1 MAKADPPIAD
11 VTGDDGCRRLA
22 FFVGTGPETGNAFRL
37 LPYLGSAGAVSLAL
51 ACGFLIERY
60 IGLQSVL
67 LVFLMAI
74 LASAI
79 AWGLLPSLFAC
90 VLSVLAFN
98 FFLLPPIYT
107 FTIADPEN
115 AVALFFFFIVAV
127 IVSHLTAATRS
138 QIAVA
143 RARAKTTAA
152 LYSFSRKL
160 AGIGSLDDLLW
171 ATAYQVSSM
180 LEASTVL
187 LLPTKDDGSLRVA
200 CGYPPDDRLD
210 PVDLAAARRSW
221 ERNETAG
228 GQPGGNWLFLPL
240 RTGSGPVGALGISR
254 SPPAVPL
261 NS

>member
-1 MAKADPPIAD
+1 
-11 VTGDDGCRRLA
+11 A
-22 FFVGTGPETGNAFRL
+22 FFLGAGPGFGNVLRP
-37 LPYLGSAGAVSLAL
+37 LPYFGSALAVLLAL
-51 ACGFLIERY
+51 AVGILIERF

-79 AWGLLPSLFAC
+79 LWGLLPSLLAC

-98 FFLLPPIYT
+98 FFLVPPVYT
-107 FTIADPEN
+107 FAIADPDN

-127 IVSHLTAATRS
+127 IVSHLTALTRS

-152 LYSFSRKL
+152 LYAFSRKL
-160 AGIGSLDDLLW
+160 AGIGALDDLLW

-180 LEASTVL
+180 LDARTVL
-187 LLPTKDDGSLRVA
+187 LLPDKAEGQLVIA

-210 PVDLAAARRSW
+210 DHDLAAARWCW
-221 ERNETAG
+221 EHGAAAG
-228 GQPGGNWLFLPL
+228 Q
-240 RTGSGPVGALGISR
+240 GS
-254 SPPAVPL
+254 
-261 NS
+261 